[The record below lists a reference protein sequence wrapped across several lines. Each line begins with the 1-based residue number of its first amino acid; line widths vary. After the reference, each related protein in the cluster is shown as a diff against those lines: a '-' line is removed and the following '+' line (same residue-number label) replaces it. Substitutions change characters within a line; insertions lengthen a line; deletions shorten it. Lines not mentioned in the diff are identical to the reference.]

1 MCKTLAQNESE
12 YENVCQ
18 TYTTNDLCRIIECE
32 KYPFI
37 LKDNTMIMIDLY
49 FQIAD

>member
-1 MCKTLAQNESE
+1 MDKSE

-18 TYTTNDLCRIIECE
+18 NYTTNDLRRIIECE

-37 LKDNTMIMIDLY
+37 LKEKTMIMIDLY
-49 FQIAD
+49 FEIAD